1 MCSKTFWQDFGT
13 ILLRSQKAYI
23 WLRWDPW
30 RPNLRSHLEPQK
42 YYTKLVTDL
51 FLSLNVK
58 IHPVSLSAFKL
69 SAPSHCG
76 YKCHVQTMLKDPL
89 LLTFKIHCFWH
100 LHCRTM
106 KWIFFDNVCK
116 HTLPPSKSPTAA
128 TFQQQNDSSE
138 IETLFYSIF
147 PNSLVCL
154 VRQQIEN
161 KMAEHHSSFPN

>member
-1 MCSKTFWQDFGT
+1 MCSTTFWQDFGT

-42 YYTKLVTDL
+42 YYTKLVTDP
-51 FLSLNVK
+51 FLSPNVK

-116 HTLPPSKSPTAA
+116 HASFIQVPYCCYLSTTKWQQRNWNVILFNFPQFSCLPCASANSK
-128 TFQQQNDSSE
+128 
-138 IETLFYSIF
+138 
-147 PNSLVCL
+147 
-154 VRQQIEN
+154 
-161 KMAEHHSSFPN
+161 